1 VSSLEGSSSVHPF
14 IASLW
19 LAYVDPSTG
28 GLFFQLLSVIFAA
41 ISGGLFFFSR
51 QMKSAFAR
59 LRRLLN
65 ERLSRS

>member
-1 VSSLEGSSSVHPF
+1 MSRFLAF
-14 IASLW
+14 LA

-28 GLFFQLLSVIFAA
+28 GLLFQFLGMVFAA

-51 QMKSAFAR
+51 QMKASVAR
-59 LRRLLN
+59 LRRFVS